1 MCIVSDDSVTA
12 SPLGG
17 LSLLCAVSDSSDLF
31 QIVSSSSVCVGG
43 VYVHVCLCVPICF
56 MYLLVR
62 VYECVCAHMSV
73 YVHTLAAQFGFM
85 SNCSSQVL

>member
-1 MCIVSDDSVTA
+1 M
-12 SPLGG
+12 
-17 LSLLCAVSDSSDLF
+17 SDSSDLF
-31 QIVSSSSVCVGG
+31 QIESSSSVCVGG

>member
-1 MCIVSDDSVTA
+1 M
-12 SPLGG
+12 
-17 LSLLCAVSDSSDLF
+17 
-31 QIVSSSSVCVGG
+31 CVGG
-43 VYVHVCLCVPICF
+43 VYVHVRLCVPICF

-62 VYECVCAHMSV
+62 VYECVCAHISV

>member
-62 VYECVCAHMSV
+62 VY
-73 YVHTLAAQFGFM
+73 VHTLAAQFGFM